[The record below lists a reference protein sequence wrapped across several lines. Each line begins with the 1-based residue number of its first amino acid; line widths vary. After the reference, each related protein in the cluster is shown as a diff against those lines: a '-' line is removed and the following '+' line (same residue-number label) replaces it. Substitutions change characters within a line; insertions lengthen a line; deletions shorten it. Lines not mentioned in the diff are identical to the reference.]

1 MNKNYFW
8 MGMAA
13 GAIIGAS
20 ASLLHRETRE
30 QQVRQLKGLKS
41 RLKSSDASTQAHSVG
56 LQASP
61 KGNLKDRV
69 MDLKALYEENQ
80 DTIQNLVE
88 DVKDLMDAL
97 QEARHKNQI

>member
-56 LQASP
+56 LQAAP